1 MGADFTALPS
11 KSSAKINLKGEG
23 RMPISTNAI
32 PPLTIREKFETERVI
47 FNPPATVVYWTD
59 GTKTVVKCDND
70 DFSEEF
76 GFAMACVRKL
86 YGTRNLFKR
95 QYKDAQRNYPNAE
108 DAGEVPTQSSAGSKW
123 EFEA

>member
-1 MGADFTALPS
+1 
-11 KSSAKINLKGEG
+11 
-23 RMPISTNAI
+23 MPISTNMI
-32 PPLTIREKFETERVI
+32 PPLAIREKFETERVI

-59 GTKTVVKCDND
+59 GTKTIVKCDND

-95 QYKDAQRNYPNAE
+95 QYKDAKRSYLN
-108 DAGEVPTQSSAGSKW
+108 AGEVPAQSSVGSEW
-123 EFEA
+123 EFEG